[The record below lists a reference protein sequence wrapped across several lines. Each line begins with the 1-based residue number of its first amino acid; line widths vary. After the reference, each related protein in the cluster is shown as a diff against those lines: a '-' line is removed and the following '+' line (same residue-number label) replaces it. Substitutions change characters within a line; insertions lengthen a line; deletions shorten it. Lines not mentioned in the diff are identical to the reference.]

1 MSGYEEKIE
10 FFRSVVDNILKGL
23 NYYISLN
30 IISINEYNSAQELL
44 EKTIN
49 LINSINYDDILNDLQ
64 YINNNISSII
74 KNYGSYCF
82 QNMINIQ
89 QYYYLY

>member
-49 LINSINYDDILNDLQ
+49 LINSINYDDILNDF
-64 YINNNISSII
+64 NIRI
-74 KNYGSYCF
+74 
-82 QNMINIQ
+82 
-89 QYYYLY
+89 YLYTNNHRYLLYFYNDLVSI